1 VYELVCVSLPLCRLI
16 ACLSFLLRLIACLSF
31 LQQEYPLEHGLGGS
45 CLATGWM
52 HPSTSA
58 CACTSS
64 DSFLFL
70 CCEKSKVYRGVESQN
85 RGCVSNGKTD
95 KQRVKTN
102 KQTEQTSECR
112 VVRHL
117 THLPSEGRTRLYRL
131 KLILRAS
138 DSSALSSASP

>member
-1 VYELVCVSLPLCRLI
+1 MCLSPSLQADSVSLVFAQADSVSLVFATRISTRTRAWGIMLGHWMDAPFDFSMCMYFIRL
-16 ACLSFLLRLIACLSF
+16 APF
-31 LQQEYPLEHGLGGS
+31 
-45 CLATGWM
+45 
-52 HPSTSA
+52 
-58 CACTSS
+58 
-64 DSFLFL
+64 FL

-138 DSSALSSASP
+138 GSSALSSASP